1 MKKSQLRK
9 IIQEEI
15 KESISDMSTNP
26 SIPKEKFRN
35 GAIGA
40 MKKVDEIL
48 DIINVFTQPEYGN
61 WEGDKELKLEDDMMA
76 ARKAL
81 DDYLRR

>member
-1 MKKSQLRK
+1 MKKSELKK
-9 IIQEEI
+9 IIKEEI
-15 KESISDMSTNP
+15 KESISDISVNR
-26 SIPKEKFRN
+26 SIPEEKFRN
-35 GAIGA
+35 GALGA

-48 DIINVFTQPEYGN
+48 DIINVFTQPKYGN